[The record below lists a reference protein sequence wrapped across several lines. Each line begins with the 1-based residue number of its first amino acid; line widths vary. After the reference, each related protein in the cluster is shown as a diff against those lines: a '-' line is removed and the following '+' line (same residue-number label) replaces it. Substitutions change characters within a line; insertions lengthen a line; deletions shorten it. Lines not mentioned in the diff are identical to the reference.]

1 MEKEQAEM
9 KAAFEQ
15 QRKEAERLA
24 LEKERINEE
33 KLKKIQA
40 ELAMERQKAKKMA
53 DKKAEIEKHRRRLYP
68 DYYRLETDAEL
79 PIPPPASSFKKQ
91 PIPPAESPS
100 SRQVQPEKSNTRP
113 TRPVSTPLSELK
125 PVTYFNV
132 DDNDSVPFL
141 LETPQQNK

>member
-1 MEKEQAEM
+1 
-9 KAAFEQ
+9 
-15 QRKEAERLA
+15 
-24 LEKERINEE
+24 
-33 KLKKIQA
+33 
-40 ELAMERQKAKKMA
+40 MERQKAKKMA

-91 PIPPAESPS
+91 QTPPAESPS
-100 SRQVQPEKSNTRP
+100 QRQIQPERPNYAPAKSVT
-113 TRPVSTPLSELK
+113 TPLSELK

-141 LETPQQNK
+141 IETPQQNK